1 MKKAVAGTV
10 LGVGMAAMAITGA
23 GAASADPISSVNS
36 VTGSVN
42 HTVDRVTGSFNKT
55 VNDVTG
61 SVNHTVNGV
70 TGSFNNTVTTVA
82 KGVKGNE
89 FVSNL
94 GSGRN
99 IQTFSNSLQ
108 RRGSGVDEGRLTT
121 ADPSTLGGGG
131 IRVAPV
137 SAFRIQP
144 PLDSSRATATPQH
157 GCRPTIPTAAPTFHE

>member
-42 HTVDRVTGSFNKT
+42 HTVDRVAGSFNKT
-55 VNDVTG
+55 VK
-61 SVNHTVNGV
+61 GV
-70 TGSFNNTVTTVA
+70 TGSFNNTVD
-82 KGVKGNE
+82 GVKGSFDTTVKTVANGVNGNK

-99 IQTFSNSLQ
+99 IQKFSKNLQ
-108 RRGSGVDEGRLTT
+108 GAVQVWTKVG
-121 ADPSTLGGGG
+121 
-131 IRVAPV
+131 
-137 SAFRIQP
+137 
-144 PLDSSRATATPQH
+144 
-157 GCRPTIPTAAPTFHE
+157 

>member
-23 GAASADPISSVNS
+23 GAASADPISDSVKS
-36 VTGSVN
+36 VTDSVN
-42 HTVDRVTGSFNKT
+42 HTVDR
-55 VNDVTG
+55 
-61 SVNHTVNGV
+61 V

-108 RRGSGVDEGRLTT
+108 RRGSGVDEGRLTA